1 MFGEEDPK
9 VATSK
14 DGVLNAT
21 AGDTFEYEVVV
32 TKDGEEVAKSARQKV
47 TVEDFKSAIIEITS
61 VEVTVDDNVITSNKL
76 AVQESAQLKVMG
88 KTKLSKD
95 KPVDI
100 TNNVKFAAAP
110 PSNTTVWMIG
120 MPYFKK
126 PSQKPKG

>member
-1 MFGEEDPK
+1 MIHRLGKTLFTREVQAITETVDEKGTLEFTINEGKTAK
-9 VATSK
+9 VKELTEAGYVVTF
-14 DGVLNAT
+14 NAT
-21 AGDTFEYEVVV
+21 KENTTTVV
-32 TKDGEEVAKSARQKV
+32 
-47 TVEDFKSAIIEITS
+47 
-61 VEVTVDDNVITSNKL
+61 TSNKL

-100 TNNVKFAAAP
+100 TNNVKLAAAP

-126 PSQKPKG
+126 PSQKLKG